1 MVAPG
6 VPPLMNV
13 GVKEKSVCSRVA
25 EVPLRSRVPLLVGL
39 PESLT
44 GALEFPPPQPTANAA
59 TAPSRIKILRMPEHK
74 DGLGTE
80 TRSPTN
86 PLAPGG
92 RRYDV
97 WEVSDEALVAGL
109 AVRDGDAALAF
120 VRRFQ
125 RRVFGCALAIVG
137 DAGRAED
144 VAQEAFVRAWRHAA
158 VYDTRRASV
167 ATWLLTITR
176 NLAIDAVRVERV
188 RPSDPVATIDLTL
201 VERGAGPA
209 DLAVRSAEVEHV
221 MGALRDLPTDQ
232 RRAVVLASVHG
243 RTALEISEIEG
254 IPLGTAKTR
263 LRTGLLKLR
272 SALIPDAAT

>member
-1 MVAPG
+1 M
-6 VPPLMNV
+6 
-13 GVKEKSVCSRVA
+13 
-25 EVPLRSRVPLLVGL
+25 
-39 PESLT
+39 
-44 GALEFPPPQPTANAA
+44 
-59 TAPSRIKILRMPEHK
+59 
-74 DGLGTE
+74 
-80 TRSPTN
+80 
-86 PLAPGG
+86 
-92 RRYDV
+92 

-109 AVRDGDAALAF
+109 AVRDADAALAF

-125 RRVFGCALAIVG
+125 RRVYGCALAVVG

-158 VYDTRRASV
+158 VYDSRRASV

-188 RPSDPVATIDLTL
+188 RPADPVDTVDLTL
-201 VERGAGPA
+201 VERAAGPA
-209 DLAVRSAEVEHV
+209 DLAVRSAEVERV

-243 RTALEISEIEG
+243 RTALEISKIEG

-263 LRTGLLKLR
+263 LRTGLSKLR
-272 SALIPDAAT
+272 ATLVPDVAS